1 MTARKIL
8 LAVSVAL
15 QDGDRLLLVRRGR
28 APSRGAYAFPGGRVE
43 ADETLEEAARRE
55 LGEETGLSVGPLSP
69 LARLPV
75 EGDDV
80 DYDLQVFFGRFS
92 GGVPLAADDA
102 DEATFFTL
110 DEMEKLPILDS
121 VLEVGRQLLAKT
133 AGGLSSKLAGNA

>member
-15 QDGDRLLLVRRGR
+15 QDGDRLLLVKRGR

-43 ADETLEEAARRE
+43 AGETLEEAARRE
-55 LGEETGLSVGPLSP
+55 LGEETGLSVGRLSP
-69 LARLPV
+69 LARV
-75 EGDDV
+75 TAKGDDV
-80 DYDLQVFFGRFS
+80 DYDLQVFFGLFS

-121 VLEVGRQLLAKT
+121 VLEVGRQLLGKT
-133 AGGLSSKLAGNA
+133 AGEPS